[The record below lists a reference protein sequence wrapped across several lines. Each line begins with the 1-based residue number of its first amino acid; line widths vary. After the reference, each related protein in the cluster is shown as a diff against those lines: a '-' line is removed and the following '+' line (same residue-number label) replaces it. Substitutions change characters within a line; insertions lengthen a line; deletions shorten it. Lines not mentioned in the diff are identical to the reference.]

1 MIKIHHQDIE
11 NLPAYAI
18 AGEVNRILSGSPRL
32 IITAPPGAGKS
43 TVLPLTILEA
53 FPKGKILMLEPRRV
67 AARQIA
73 ERMAWLLGEPVGKTV
88 GYRVRFESKISRE
101 TRIEVLTEG
110 ILGRRLIED
119 PGLEG
124 VSVVIFDEFHERSLQ
139 CDEALAL
146 TRQAQLL
153 LREDLRM
160 VLMSATIDTKALSA
174 AIDAPVLESEGKM
187 YPVEIRRAKEA
198 SPETIAEEVAHT
210 IREAHKTEAGD
221 ILAFL
226 PGEAE
231 IRRCEEL
238 LGMSLGTTHIC
249 PLYGM
254 LSNAEQKAAIGP
266 SAAGERKVVLATPI
280 AETSLTIEGVRVVVD
295 GGFYKTLVV
304 DPRSGLSHLE
314 TVRVSMDMATQRS
327 GRAGRVAP
335 GVCYRLWGTG
345 TEARMAP
352 VRTPEILSADLTSLV
367 LDAAA
372 WGEADITSL
381 PWVTSP
387 PKARVLAARGLL
399 QSLTA
404 IDADGRITP
413 HGKAL
418 AALPCHPRVAQML
431 LTEDKPG
438 SKALASDIAAIL
450 EEKDP
455 LADVQDVGLDLRLR
469 ALRDAR
475 HGGRYGRWARVV
487 RIAEQYARMAS
498 SGTDDSRPDPY
509 EVGLLVASA
518 YPERIGRAWKEGG
531 PGRFLLSG
539 GEQVEM
545 DPADPLAASEW
556 IAVASMTSRPG
567 RAGRVFLAAPVS
579 AEDIR
584 RLATERD
591 AVLWDRNAGCVVA
604 RRERRIGNLLV
615 DSSPLSEGV
624 REQQVMIIAEA
635 ARKDGTSMF
644 DFSEEVQNL
653 QRRVAAV
660 SLWHPE
666 LGLPDL
672 STEAVLD
679 RAGEWVPLFVGK
691 ATSIP
696 QLKKIDLLAVLWSL
710 LSYEQQQAVE
720 RLAPTHMAVPTG
732 SHIRLEYR
740 QGAEAPVLRVRLQ
753 ECFGLV
759 DTPRVDGGNR
769 PVLMELLSPG
779 YKPVQLTTDL
789 ASFWNGTYFEV
800 RKELRRRYPKHY
812 WPDNPLEAEPA
823 RGIKKN
829 K

>member
-1 MIKIHHQDIE
+1 M
-11 NLPAYAI
+11 
-18 AGEVNRILSGSPRL
+18 
-32 IITAPPGAGKS
+32 APPGAGKS

-53 FPKGKILMLEPRRV
+53 FPEGKILMLEPRRV

-88 GYRVRFESKISRE
+88 GYRVRFESKVSRE

-110 ILGRRLIED
+110 ILSRRLIED

-153 LREDLRM
+153 LREDLRI
-160 VLMSATIDTKALSA
+160 VLMSATIDTKGLSA
-174 AIDAPVLESEGKM
+174 ALDAPVLESEGKM
-187 YPVEIRRAKEA
+187 YSVEIRRAKEA
-198 SPETIAEEVAHT
+198 SPETVAEEVAHT

-231 IRRCEEL
+231 IRRCVEL
-238 LGMSLGTTHIC
+238 LGMSLGATHIC

-266 SAAGERKVVLATPI
+266 SAPGERKVVLATPI

-314 TVRVSMDMATQRS
+314 TVRVSMDMAIQRS

-367 LDAAA
+367 LDATA

-381 PWVTSP
+381 PWVTPP
-387 PKARVLAARGLL
+387 PKARVLVARGLL
-399 QSLTA
+399 QSLGA
-404 IDADGRITP
+404 IDADGCITP

-455 LADVQDVGLDLRLR
+455 LADVQDVGLDLRIQ
-469 ALRDAR
+469 ALRGAR
-475 HGGRYGRWARVV
+475 RDGRPGRWARII
-487 RIAEQYARMAS
+487 RIADQYARMAG
-498 SGTDDSRPDPY
+498 SGTDDGRPDPY

-556 IAVASMTSRPG
+556 IAVASMTARPG

-579 AEDIR
+579 VEDVR

-591 AVLWDRNAGCVVA
+591 TVFWDRNAGCVVA
-604 RRERRIGNLLV
+604 RREKRIGNLLV
-615 DSSPLSEGV
+615 ESRPLSEGV
-624 REQQVMIIAEA
+624 REQQVRAIAEA
-635 ARKDGTSMF
+635 ARKDGISMF
-644 DFSEEVQNL
+644 DFSEAVQNL

-672 STEAVLD
+672 STEAVLSGKQ
-679 RAGEWVPLFVGK
+679 RAFP
-691 ATSIP
+691 S
-696 QLKKIDLLAVLWSL
+696 
-710 LSYEQQQAVE
+710 
-720 RLAPTHMAVPTG
+720 
-732 SHIRLEYR
+732 
-740 QGAEAPVLRVRLQ
+740 
-753 ECFGLV
+753 
-759 DTPRVDGGNR
+759 
-769 PVLMELLSPG
+769 
-779 YKPVQLTTDL
+779 
-789 ASFWNGTYFEV
+789 
-800 RKELRRRYPKHY
+800 
-812 WPDNPLEAEPA
+812 
-823 RGIKKN
+823 
-829 K
+829 